1 VWTPAGSFKQ
11 IGVGPDGTR
20 VAALFPANK
29 DHHAV
34 SSSTTIENTID
45 FWRNEIKL
53 VTDHTAV
60 VYSDYH
66 RRDSNRL
73 TADSIHQIIDNRCCW
88 LRERRGVISYT
99 RAKATNLKKRGEAT
113 TKAAKGE
120 KGHVNHTNN
129 YNVFA
134 IRCTNNA

>member
-1 VWTPAGSFKQ
+1 VYQRGEFKQ

-29 DHHAV
+29 VHHAV

-60 VYSDYH
+60 VYCGGLFDYH
-66 RRDSNRL
+66 RRDSNSL
-73 TADSIHQIIDNRCCW
+73 TADSIHHF
-88 LRERRGVISYT
+88 SST
-99 RAKATNLKKRGEAT
+99 P
-113 TKAAKGE
+113 
-120 KGHVNHTNN
+120 
-129 YNVFA
+129 
-134 IRCTNNA
+134 